1 MNAMPGPEPDPGGAV
16 RPPSHDDAA
25 PRRRTLAF
33 AAQEL
38 RLISALVVLLAIGLF
53 LALPFVLS
61 IAGARG
67 VRYFGIGLL
76 SVWYGQQAVTF
87 LATHGKAVALWA
99 VAIVGL
105 AAVVWL
111 VLRSRRR
118 DEALTSAG

>member
-61 IAGARG
+61 IG
-67 VRYFGIGLL
+67 
-76 SVWYGQQAVTF
+76 SVVF
-87 LATHGKAVALWA
+87 LPLVA
-99 VAIVGL
+99 AIVLTIILSPLADRLAKLGL
-105 AAVVWL
+105 PNFIASFAAPVAAP
-111 VLRSRRR
+111 R
-118 DEALTSAG
+118 